1 MKNKA
6 TRFEEALARLEEIVR
21 ELEEGEVGLEESLA
35 RYREGLEL
43 HRFCQERLA
52 RVERELLKVLG
63 EDAAEELAP
72 PPASADTEDGE
83 ELPF

>member
-1 MKNKA
+1 MKKKPA
-6 TRFEEALARLEEIVR
+6 SFEEALGRLEEIVS
-21 ELEEGEVGLEESLA
+21 ELEDGETGLEEGLA

-63 EDAAEELAP
+63 EDQTAEE
-72 PPASADTEDGE
+72 EDGGPRDGDSE